1 MNNKKV
7 DWIIHLVMNGA
18 PCAECGKEEE
28 CFLPYT
34 CNAHTHG
41 MENYHHLNFQ
51 LVIEY
56 SQEEIMRILNTLG
69 CMVRDGRKFQDGEL
83 VEKIYEDCKIRLDK
97 RIEEGEEFFR
107 VVVPDKNN
115 LFPEDKNCGYPYSM
129 QTSNVEDLYKKDGV
143 VS

>member
-1 MNNKKV
+1 MVKRTV
-7 DWIIHLVMNGA
+7 DWYIHLLMNGA
-18 PCAECGKEEE
+18 PCAKCGKAEDD
-28 CFLPYT
+28 FLPYT

-51 LVIEY
+51 MVIAY
-56 SQEEIMRILNTLG
+56 PQKEIMRILNTLS

-97 RIEEGEEFFR
+97 RIEEGEEIFR

-115 LFPEDKNCGYPYSM
+115 LLPEDENCGYPYSM
-129 QTSNVEDLYKKDGV
+129 QTSDVEDLYKKDGV